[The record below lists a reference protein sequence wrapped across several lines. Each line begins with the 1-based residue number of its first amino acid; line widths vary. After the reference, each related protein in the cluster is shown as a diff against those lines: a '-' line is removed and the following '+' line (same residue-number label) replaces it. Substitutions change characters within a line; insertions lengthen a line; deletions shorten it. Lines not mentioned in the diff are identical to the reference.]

1 MRLPAEMTMG
11 RGFPTTQ
18 SSAGPKMGR
27 DASHMGRRRR
37 SRIPAVILSSFITL
51 SMLAMPVGR
60 AFADGQVL
68 ELPQVSS
75 TPVAAP
81 ATSYDQYSPPEPV
94 SRHRS
99 APQQVADS
107 TPPSGVGSLDDYMHQ
122 SESDS
127 SPYPAS
133 SAMTM
138 SPSAG
143 RYDPNGDRS
152 AMVTNVILG
161 ALAIGLFAYELHA
174 ANQHHRR

>member
-1 MRLPAEMTMG
+1 MRAGILISLVSFAVAVSLAVAQEPAI
-11 RGFPTTQ
+11 Q
-18 SSAGPKMGR
+18 
-27 DASHMGRRRR
+27 
-37 SRIPAVILSSFITL
+37 
-51 SMLAMPVGR
+51 
-60 AFADGQVL
+60 
-68 ELPQVSS
+68 
-75 TPVAAP
+75 VAAP
-81 ATSYDQYSPPEPV
+81 ATSYDHYSPPEPV

-99 APQQVADS
+99 TPQQVADS

-133 SAMTM
+133 SAMTR